1 MKKILISFIFI
12 TTSIISNAQT
22 WETIRHDDLVT
33 FQLPAGYTKMDTL
46 GAHIFQSEIND
57 TTYICSFMK
66 DVQPLRFESNES
78 IDAFY
83 NDYFDNLV
91 AKSNK
96 PQIIKK
102 EIIEFGNFRALRATL
117 QRNIIVKELTWEIL
131 TIHVKNTTLSFQC
144 LTQKKAK
151 AQFERLEKSIQF
163 NSALTRKDQISEP
176 TISAKTS
183 TTSQYIEYAFYTLVG
198 LIVIIVFGKM
208 VFFKK
213 KTNNITPVNEKGEE

>member
-1 MKKILISFIFI
+1 MKKILVSFALLVSF
-12 TTSIISNAQT
+12 IISNAQA
-22 WETIRHDDLVT
+22 WETIRHDDLLT
-33 FQLPAGYTKMDTL
+33 FQLPAKYTKKDTL
-46 GAHIFQSEIND
+46 GASIYQSETDD

-66 DVQPLRFESNES
+66 DVKPLRFESNES

-91 AKSNK
+91 TKSNK

-102 EIIEFGNFRALRATL
+102 EIIEFGRFRALRATL
-117 QRNIIVKELTWEIL
+117 QRNVIIKELTWEIL
-131 TIHVKNTTLSFQC
+131 TLHVKNTTLSFQC

-163 NSALTRKDQISEP
+163 NTELTRKDQIAEP
-176 TISAKTS
+176 IKSALPT

-198 LIVIIVFGKM
+198 IIVIIVFGRM
-208 VFFKK
+208 LFFKK
-213 KTNNITPVNEKGEE
+213 KKDE

>member
-1 MKKILISFIFI
+1 MKKIWVSFVLIAS
-12 TTSIISNAQT
+12 SIISNAQA
-22 WETIRHDDLVT
+22 WETIRHDDLLT
-33 FQLPAGYTKMDTL
+33 FQLPAKYTKKDTL
-46 GAHIFQSEIND
+46 GASIYQSEIDD

-96 PQIIKK
+96 PQVIKK
-102 EIIEFGNFRALRATL
+102 EIIEFGQFRALRATL
-117 QRNIIVKELTWEIL
+117 QRSIIVKELTWEIL
-131 TIHVKNTTLSFQC
+131 TLHVKNTTLSFQC

-176 TISAKTS
+176 ATSALA
-183 TTSQYIEYAFYTLVG
+183 TTTNQYIEYAFYTLVG
-198 LIVIIVFGKM
+198 LIVIVVFGRM
-208 VFFKK
+208 LFFKK
-213 KTNNITPVNEKGEE
+213 KKDE

>member
-1 MKKILISFIFI
+1 MKKILVSFVLMAS
-12 TTSIISNAQT
+12 SIISNAQA
-22 WETIRHDDLVT
+22 WETIRHGDLLT
-33 FQLPAGYTKMDTL
+33 FQLPGKYTKKDTL
-46 GAHIFQSEIND
+46 GASIYQSEIDD

-66 DVQPLRFESNES
+66 DAQPLRFESNES

-102 EIIEFGNFRALRATL
+102 EIVEFGQFRALRATL
-117 QRNIIVKELTWEIL
+117 QRNIIIKELTWEIL
-131 TIHVKNTTLSFQC
+131 TLHVKNTTLSFQC

-163 NSALTRKDQISEP
+163 NAALTRKDQISEP
-176 TISAKTS
+176 ATSALATS
-183 TTSQYIEYAFYTLVG
+183 SNQYIEYAFYTLVG
-198 LIVIIVFGKM
+198 IIVIIVFGRLL
-208 VFFKK
+208 FFKK
-213 KTNNITPVNEKGEE
+213 KKAE